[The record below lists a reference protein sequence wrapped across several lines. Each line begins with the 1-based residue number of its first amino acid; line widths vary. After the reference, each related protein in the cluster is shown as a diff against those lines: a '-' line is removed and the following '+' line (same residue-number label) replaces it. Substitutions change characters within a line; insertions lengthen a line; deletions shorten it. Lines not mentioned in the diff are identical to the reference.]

1 MEIFFGEISKILTR
15 FGNLSD
21 SDWLIQWSHD
31 KIVRFHE
38 TWVLRRLWNVMCP

>member
-31 KIVRFHE
+31 KIVRFDE
-38 TWVLRRLWNVMCP
+38 TWALKRLWNVMFR

>member
-21 SDWLIQWSHD
+21 SDWLIQGSHD
-31 KIVRFHE
+31 KIVRFHV